1 MAGRAFYP
9 AHGLDTN
16 TSAKIIEIIKVNTCC
31 KLILKNKIII
41 FWSINILS
49 LKYVNIKYIF

>member
-1 MAGRAFYP
+1 MAKRAFYP

-16 TSAKIIEIIKVNTCC
+16 TSAKIIEIIKVNACF
-31 KLILKNKIII
+31 KLILKNKINF